1 MKKRLVLLLVL
12 SIGLS
17 SAQSLKKRQ
26 IEAKNF
32 VKNVRIREVL
42 DTMLW
47 AKEAAIF
54 NNTEKLFKQNGLD
67 IKKDHDYDFFQSRLM
82 HQFLFSKRAII
93 KQVEYH
99 YKHIPYE
106 QIVAYNKAIKK
117 GKLQQVIHDSGLYE
131 MLLRLLDEELS
142 QVKQRTIPKYIEFLV
157 NKHKPIPLKIT
168 YNGNQTK
175 IERLPLDIFVVTN
188 NADYKKISIL
198 DKKKGVILKPDGY
211 TYDQIQKIVVVYKG
225 QTFDFKPDK
234 AVDLYPHQFKEV
246 NSMISKY
253 SYNQIPVWQLDILEH
268 HHTIGIKL
276 TNVVESKVV
285 KSRTEKNAIKKTST
299 ID

>member
-1 MKKRLVLLLVL
+1 MKRSLVLLLIL
-12 SIGLS
+12 SFGLS

-26 IEAKNF
+26 IEAENF

-54 NNTEKLFKQNGLD
+54 NKTEKLFQKNGLD

-99 YKHIPYE
+99 FKHIPYT
-106 QIVAYNKAIKK
+106 QLVAYNKAIKK
-117 GKLQQVIHDSGLYE
+117 GRLQQVIHDSGLYD
-131 MLLRLLDEELS
+131 MLSKLLNEELT
-142 QVKQRTIPKYIEFLV
+142 QVKKRTIPKYIEFLV
-157 NKHKPIPLKIT
+157 NKHKPIPLDIT
-168 YNGNQTK
+168 YNGKQAK
-175 IERLPLDIFVVTN
+175 AGRLPLDIFVETN
-188 NADYKKISIL
+188 NADYKKVSIL

-211 TYDQIQKIVVVYKG
+211 TYDQIQKIIVVYKG
-225 QTFDFKPDK
+225 QTFEFKPDK
-234 AVDLYPHQFKEV
+234 AIDLYPHQFKEV

-285 KSRTEKNAIKKTST
+285 KSRSEKNKVEKTDK